1 MSEKD
6 QFEEWSRLD
15 CDSAQSDGQTT
26 LDPKDALSGLEDLR
40 GQLEA
45 ELGEQL
51 SSLDDLQRDMAKI
64 GSPDALGETV
74 MNVVWEQFINQV
86 GVVAG
91 EEFIRENRNLRLDL
105 RKSAHTQTTDN
116 FARGKIATHNDR
128 IDYQR
133 RYDEWQSNFQHD
145 AAGNVV
151 THGTRTGRQEATLE
165 KGARAPFDAG
175 RPAGS
180 RERHTDMDHTVS
192 AAQIIRDAAANAHLS
207 KEEQI
212 DFANSD
218 VNLREMNSQ
227 HNRSKKDLA
236 TPDWLDNANSNGQTP
251 REIFSDPLSDDYMSA
266 ELEQQYREDH
276 KVANEAYAE
285 LKEEGEAR
293 SEATGEQSQQ
303 AEALRFGGK
312 ALRSVLMG
320 LLASLVKE
328 IVAKLVEW
336 YRKGERKLATFI
348 ESVRQ
353 ALRSFVANLKKHLI
367 TAGDTLGTTILTAI
381 LGPIIGTIKKAW
393 IFLKEGYKSVRAAIR
408 FLRDP
413 ANRSMP
419 LSVKLLEVGKIV
431 IAGLTVGG
439 ALVLGEAI
447 EKGLSIIPILAFP
460 IPLLGSLASILGIFL
475 GAVVSGIVGAF
486 ALHKIDALLATRM
499 RRENSEQQVATRNG
513 IIGTQGRLIA
523 VGVAHMGATRDA
535 AARNVAERHA
545 EAAHTFQSIVAQMSE
560 NATTANDLHDKSAS
574 ANAEIDDLLND
585 M

>member
-26 LDPKDALSGLEDLR
+26 LDPKDALTGLEDLR